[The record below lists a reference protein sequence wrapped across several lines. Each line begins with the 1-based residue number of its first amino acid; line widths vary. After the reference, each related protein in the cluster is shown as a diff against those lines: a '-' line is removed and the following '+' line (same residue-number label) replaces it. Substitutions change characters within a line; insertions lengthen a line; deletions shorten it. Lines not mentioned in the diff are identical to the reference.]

1 MPTTITLDTELVAAV
16 RSATE
21 ERSNASAVRKAL
33 NEHLRTQRLRE
44 LADMAGKVDLPFTN
58 QQIEEMEES

>member
-21 ERSNASAVRKAL
+21 ERSNSSAVRKAL
-33 NEHLRTQRLRE
+33 NEYLRAQRLRE
-44 LADMAGKVDLPFTN
+44 LADMAGKVDLRFTN